1 MILLIIIFI
10 ILVLTTIL
18 LLNPIRLKI
27 DTSQNIYLVE
37 WKNILSANVLLQ
49 NNEPI
54 IRLKSFFWKK
64 EINLL
69 KLKSNPKKVTVKK
82 EKPSKQIK
90 SKFNFRKKIKPLLKS
105 FQVRK
110 FFINI
115 DTNNY
120 VWNAYLFPVFH
131 YLKNEKRQLHINFQ
145 GNVEV
150 LLEVQNRPIRILW
163 ALIF

>member
-1 MILLIIIFI
+1 MIVLIILIVL
-10 ILVLTTIL
+10 LVFVTIL
-18 LLNPIRLKI
+18 LLTPIRFKI
-27 DTSQNIYLVE
+27 DSNKSIYLAE
-37 WKNILSANVLLQ
+37 WKHLLSAKLLLQ

-54 IRLKSFFWKK
+54 VQLKSFFWKK

-69 KLKSNPKKVTVKK
+69 KINSGLNNTTQKKRKSTQQK
-82 EKPSKQIK
+82 K
-90 SKFNFRKKIKPLLKS
+90 SKFNFKKKIKPLLKS

-120 VWNAYLFPVFH
+120 AWNAYLFPIF
-131 YLKNEKRQLHINFQ
+131 YFLKSEQRQLHINFQ

-150 LLEVQNRPIRILW
+150 LLDIQNRPLRILW